1 MKTETADKLIF
12 GGFIAGAVVVV
23 ALVALVA
30 LGITVAFIQGISAPV
45 CLSYGYPE
53 TRVTYNLDTYCVKR
67 LDQTDTVVPIN
78 QVVGK

>member
-23 ALVALVA
+23 ALVALR
-30 LGITVAFIQGISAPV
+30 ITVAFIQGISAPV

>member
-23 ALVALVA
+23 ALVAL
-30 LGITVAFIQGISAPV
+30 GITVAFIRGISAPV

>member
-12 GGFIAGAVVVV
+12 GGFIAGAVVV
-23 ALVALVA
+23 VALVA